1 MPNAWLNHV
10 RQFRKQN
17 RHLSYKQLLNQARN
31 SYGGANQN
39 QMNQQSQMQ
48 QGGANQNQM
57 NQQSQMQ
64 QRQQGGTEPGVPTNS
79 LQSAMQ
85 SLRTMATGGGVTGY
99 ESRSSLTRSASSVGG
114 RRSSRSRSR
123 KTRRH
128 RR

>member
-64 QRQQGGTEPGVPTNS
+64 QRQQGGTEPGVPPNS